1 MVKRRQSADSEDAD
15 APASRRKAHKD
26 GDTRMDKK
34 AAKESKK
41 SKKRRKGKEKGQKGK
56 KGKKE
61 RKKEQKAHRSSPSS
75 ASSSRSSGS
84 SRDSGSDI
92 GEENGQQ
99 LLGQKFSKVLNPEPQ
114 TLNPN
119 PSVSEYIF
127 AIKSLDTDFGD
138 FSPGAFSNTSAMT

>member
-56 KGKKE
+56 EG
-61 RKKEQKAHRSSPSS
+61 
-75 ASSSRSSGS
+75 
-84 SRDSGSDI
+84 
-92 GEENGQQ
+92 
-99 LLGQKFSKVLNPEPQ
+99 
-114 TLNPN
+114 
-119 PSVSEYIF
+119 
-127 AIKSLDTDFGD
+127 
-138 FSPGAFSNTSAMT
+138 